1 MASSLKSKLNALSA
15 SPKAAPPPAA
25 RPALMEYRNQ
35 TDAEDALFS
44 LSADGLRR
52 MNFEGPFDPEK
63 ALFLDTETTGLS
75 GGAGTV
81 AFLVGLGRVERGR
94 FVVYQY
100 LMPNYGAEPLLLEK
114 TAALIREAETLVT
127 FNGRSFD
134 VPLLRSRFVMCRMED
149 PTADKP
155 HLDLIHPARRAW
167 KLRLKDCSLSH
178 IEETVL
184 GVRRERDIPGAEVP
198 ERYFRFL
205 KSGDMDLLEDIVLH
219 NRQDIVSLGALL
231 VRLSRA
237 YAAPLEQTS
246 MLDVF
251 SLGKALEKR
260 GERAE
265 AGTCYRLAAKE
276 RPLSSLARL
285 RERHVAGSANRRL
298 GLMLRADRDWAEAGR
313 VWREMIERRQ
323 MGVFPYVEL
332 AKLYEHR
339 AGDPREALRLTEEAL
354 RLASDGERPA
364 LERRRVRLL
373 ARVAAREDA
382 GKTNE
387 AINQHDGGVTNGISG

>member
-1 MASSLKSKLNALSA
+1 MASSLKSKLNALSSGVA
-15 SPKAAPPPAA
+15 AAPRPAA
-25 RPALMEYRNQ
+25 QPRLMEYVSRTQ
-35 TDAEDALFS
+35 ADAALMS

-52 MNFEGPFDPEK
+52 MDFHGPFNPEK

-81 AFLVGLGRVERGR
+81 AFLVGLGRIENGQ
-94 FVVYQY
+94 FTVYQY
-100 LMPNYGAEPLLLEK
+100 LMPGYGAEPMLLEK
-114 TAALIREAETLVT
+114 TAALIREAEVLVT

-149 PTADKP
+149 PTRDMP

-167 KLRLKDCSLSH
+167 KLRLKDCSLGH
-178 IEETVL
+178 IEESVL
-184 GVRRERDIPGAEVP
+184 GIHREHDIPGAEVP
-198 ERYFRFL
+198 ERYFAFL
-205 KSGDMDLLEDIVLH
+205 KCGDMALLQDIVDH
-219 NRQDIVSLGALL
+219 NRQDIVSLGTLL
-231 VRLSRA
+231 TRLNRA

-260 GERAE
+260 GERAG
-265 AGTCYRLAAKE
+265 AGACYRLAARE
-276 RPLSSLARL
+276 RPLSTLARL
-285 RERHVAGSANRRL
+285 RERHVAGSANQRL
-298 GLMLRADRDWAEAGR
+298 SLMLRADRDWTEAER
-313 VWREMIERRQ
+313 VWREMIERGQ

-339 AGDPREALRLTEEAL
+339 VREPREALRLTEAAL
-354 RLASDGERPA
+354 ALAPDAEKDA

-373 ARVAAREDA
+373 ARIAAREKRENVKNN
-382 GKTNE
+382 GTE
-387 AINQHDGGVTNGISG
+387 A